1 MTVRLEINEISRES
15 WKSKDGKERSALR
28 LVGIDKDD
36 KAPSRFTG
44 EIIVEVGDD
53 QKELVETRLRRD
65 MRVDIELISGRV
77 FGTQYSYRGRIVPE
91 SLPDGKTATGKAA
104 AAAGV

>member
-15 WKSKDGKERSALR
+15 WKSKDGKDRSALR

-44 EIIVEVGDD
+44 EIIVEVGED
-53 QKELVETRLRRD
+53 QTDLVNSRLRRD
-65 MRVDIELISGRV
+65 MRVHIELISGRV
-77 FGTQYSYRGRIVPE
+77 FGIQYSYRGRFVPE
-91 SLPDGKTATGKAA
+91 SIPDGQTAK
-104 AAAGV
+104 

>member
-15 WKSKDGKERSALR
+15 WKSKDGKDRSALR

-53 QKELVETRLRRD
+53 QADLVNTRLRRD
-65 MRVDIELISGRV
+65 MRVDIELVSGRV

-91 SLPDGKTATGKAA
+91 SIPDGQTAKGPVKAA
-104 AAAGV
+104 